1 MIIPKSDSPSPRSAF
16 SRSSTSYGSLTRYPS
31 MAALRSLSYGCSP
44 IFLHGNRPVT
54 PDRFNPG
61 RRQRP
66 LDQERQCM
74 TPMNALFHQAT
85 TQPDGIGL
93 DRFCPQIVDK
103 RYESLLPL
111 RACSEEM
118 VAAVTT
124 PRQPTASVVG
134 RNARLRT
141 KVGADDRSKL
151 DQQYRKLGGAV
162 SIITA
167 RQAGN

>member
-1 MIIPKSDSPSPRSAF
+1 
-16 SRSSTSYGSLTRYPS
+16 
-31 MAALRSLSYGCSP
+31 
-44 IFLHGNRPVT
+44 
-54 PDRFNPG
+54 
-61 RRQRP
+61 
-66 LDQERQCM
+66 M
-74 TPMNALFHQAT
+74 TPMNTLFHQAT

-103 RYESLLPL
+103 GYESLLPL
-111 RACSEEM
+111 RACEDDELLHLHSEEM

-134 RNARLRT
+134 RNAMLRT
-141 KVGADDRSKL
+141 KVSADDRSKL

-162 SIITA
+162 SITTA